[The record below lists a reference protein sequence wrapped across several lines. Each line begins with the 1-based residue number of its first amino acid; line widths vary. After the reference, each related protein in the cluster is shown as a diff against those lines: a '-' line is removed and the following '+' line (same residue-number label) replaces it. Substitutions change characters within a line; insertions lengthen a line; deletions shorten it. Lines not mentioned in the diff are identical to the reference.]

1 MRYVTLN
8 LLTMSK
14 KSVLFLMQQTFC
26 CIHKVYVHWHHLSGI
41 SGTRQC
47 GYCWVRK

>member
-14 KSVLFLMQQTFC
+14 KKCTFFNAANFAAFTKFMFTGTISVGFLAHVSVATA
-26 CIHKVYVHWHHLSGI
+26 
-41 SGTRQC
+41 R
-47 GYCWVRK
+47 